1 MKKIIMTF
9 VAIASVVCAVAQS
22 SKPIP
27 IGVYT
32 SSDEAIVPTM
42 AQSTLT
48 DKMRQIVTLNGLGA
62 DNRAQ
67 FFITC
72 AVNLTDKDVITGA
85 PTRIVQNADLT
96 FYIADAGTQ
105 RIYETYAM
113 SVRGVGENENKAFI
127 SAFKNVKPTSPELKG
142 FVERA
147 TKKIVE
153 YYESQ
158 IDNFIKQAEA
168 LAKMGEFESA
178 LYILSAV
185 PDVCEGYDR
194 VNDAAIDVYQKMIDA
209 ESLMML
215 QKAKTVWAAGHNYE
229 AAEEAGMYLAEV
241 SPYSSC
247 YAEAEALAAEI
258 KEFVISERAYD
269 REQAE
274 EEIDWLRKMEER
286 RMDLEEK
293 QIDAWRDVGIAY
305 GENQQEMHYDM
316 WWRD

>member
-1 MKKIIMTF
+1 
-9 VAIASVVCAVAQS
+9 
-22 SKPIP
+22 
-27 IGVYT
+27 
-32 SSDEAIVPTM
+32 
-42 AQSTLT
+42 
-48 DKMRQIVTLNGLGA
+48 
-62 DNRAQ
+62 
-67 FFITC
+67 
-72 AVNLTDKDVITGA
+72 
-85 PTRIVQNADLT
+85 
-96 FYIADAGTQ
+96 
-105 RIYETYAM
+105 
-113 SVRGVGENENKAFI
+113 
-127 SAFKNVKPTSPELKG
+127 
-142 FVERA
+142 
-147 TKKIVE
+147 
-153 YYESQ
+153 
-158 IDNFIKQAEA
+158 
-168 LAKMGEFESA
+168 
-178 LYILSAV
+178 
-185 PDVCEGYDR
+185 
-194 VNDAAIDVYQKMIDA
+194 MIDA
-209 ESLMML
+209 ESLKML